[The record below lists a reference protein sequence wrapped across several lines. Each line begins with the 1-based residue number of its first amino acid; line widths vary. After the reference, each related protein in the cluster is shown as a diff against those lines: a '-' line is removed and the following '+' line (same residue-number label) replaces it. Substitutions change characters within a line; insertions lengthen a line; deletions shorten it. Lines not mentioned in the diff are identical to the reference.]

1 MTFIRLKK
9 TNQHITHFSTSSM
22 KAKTAQVALQTSSSG
37 FHSFWAA
44 TTFTIHITLF
54 VTKTFN
60 KNSEYIWV
68 FWKPQANT
76 IVSIRKKK
84 DCTTYIMLRFS
95 SPTTTEREKKNYR
108 KTTTNNNLSFITLS
122 LNQRKL
128 TVLSETTKA
137 LFGKTI
143 VSVSG

>member
-1 MTFIRLKK
+1 MGFLKASGQHNCKYKKKERLYYLYY
-9 TNQHITHFSTSSM
+9 
-22 KAKTAQVALQTSSSG
+22 VAV
-37 FHSFWAA
+37 
-44 TTFTIHITLF
+44 F
-54 VTKTFN
+54 VTN
-60 KNSEYIWV
+60 N
-68 FWKPQANT
+68 N
-76 IVSIRKKK
+76 RK
-84 DCTTYIMLRFS
+84 R
-95 SPTTTEREKKNYR
+95 KKNYR